1 MKYAALVIALN
12 EYDNNTHLINA
23 LNDGVAMASKFK
35 ELKYDVIELLGEKAV
50 YSEYVNAVSELMS
63 KSYTEK
69 YDAVSEDLSRLN
81 DSFQSLLDA
90 SYFSTL
96 QSSPM
101 LAAHS
106 VNKVLPHLAAN
117 TAVPLTIFRTG
128 YRHQYCYF
136 LCSQPYWFPRFLRF
150 CFILFKHQIS

>member
-63 KSYTEK
+63 FFISQDMGLWQLQQT
-69 YDAVSEDLSRLN
+69 
-81 DSFQSLLDA
+81 
-90 SYFSTL
+90 TL
-96 QSSPM
+96 
-101 LAAHS
+101 H
-106 VNKVLPHLAAN
+106 
-117 TAVPLTIFRTG
+117 
-128 YRHQYCYF
+128 
-136 LCSQPYWFPRFLRF
+136 
-150 CFILFKHQIS
+150 

>member
-69 YDAVSEDLSRLN
+69 YDAVIL
-81 DSFQSLLDA
+81 
-90 SYFSTL
+90 YFSGHGF
-96 QSSPM
+96 M
-101 LAAHS
+101 AVAADYLAL
-106 VNKVLPHLAAN
+106 KD
-117 TAVPLTIFRTG
+117 
-128 YRHQYCYF
+128 
-136 LCSQPYWFPRFLRF
+136 
-150 CFILFKHQIS
+150 